1 MDSYSVNLT
10 RVNSP
15 GTVRLE
21 LKGSVLIIHKDN
33 WVSRYSLYVPVEAVD
48 VVESENRN
56 YRKLWE
62 GIIGL
67 MIAFL
72 LSLPLS
78 LWFIYKPLFV
88 VYDLL
93 WILPLMVLF
102 LFSLI
107 VGIRGVSQFLKLDPV
122 VNVILQHRGHSMKF
136 SLWVKPE
143 LKTTVKNLTAR
154 IYELKKILETEG
166 YTPLKVCPL
175 WFHSNPYRKALIIGL
190 AVSFVLFCLISLC
203 LVFQWIG
210 MYRYRIEWLYLVL
223 PFPPLLSVLSEFL
236 SRTFSWRLPKGFKK
250 ARRAFE
256 KENYSSA
263 IFELQQLVK
272 EHPDLIFVRFFL
284 IQVLTEQGEFDMALK
299 QCEEFY
305 FHEPTLATQLK
316 TTIWWMQCIWERME
330 KPFLDS
336 HSGSGSIE
344 K

>member
-21 LKGSVLIIHKDN
+21 LKGSILIIHKDN

-48 VVESENRN
+48 VVESKNRN

-78 LWFIYKPLFV
+78 LWFIYKSIFV

-93 WILPLMVLF
+93 WMLPLIVLF

-107 VGIRGVSQFLKLDPV
+107 VGSRGISHFLKLDPV
-122 VNVILQHRGHSMKF
+122 VDIILQYRGHSMKF

-143 LKTTVKNLTAR
+143 VKTTVKNLVAQ
-154 IYELKKILETEG
+154 IYELKKILEAEG

-175 WFHSNPYRKALIIGL
+175 WFHSNPYRKALVIGL

-223 PFPPLLSVLSEFL
+223 PFPPLLSILSEFL
-236 SRTFSWRLPKGFKK
+236 QRTFSWKLPKGFKK

-263 IFELQQLVK
+263 IFELQQLIK
-272 EHPDLIFVRFFL
+272 EQPDLVFVRFFL

-305 FHEPTLATQLK
+305 FHEPSLATQLK
-316 TTIWWMQCIWERME
+316 TTIWWMRCIWERME
-330 KPFLDS
+330 KPFLNS
-336 HSGSGSIE
+336 QNNSGSTKE
-344 K
+344 

>member
-1 MDSYSVNLT
+1 MASYSVDLT

-21 LKGSVLIIHKDN
+21 LKGSILIIHKNN
-33 WVSRYSLYVPVEAVD
+33 WVSRYSLYVPVEAID
-48 VVESENRN
+48 VEEGKKRN

-67 MIAFL
+67 MLSFL
-72 LSLPLS
+72 LCLPLS

-88 VYDLL
+88 VYDFI

-107 VGIRGVSQFLKLDPV
+107 VGIRGIFQFLKLNPMVDI
-122 VNVILQHRGHSMKF
+122 ILQYRGRSMKF

-143 LKTTVKNLTAR
+143 VKMAVKNLIAR
-154 IYELKKILETEG
+154 IYELKKILDSEG
-166 YTPLKVCPL
+166 YIPLKVCPL

-203 LVFQWIG
+203 LVFQWTG

-223 PFPPLLSVLSEFL
+223 PFPPLLSVASEFL
-236 SRTFSWRLPKGFKK
+236 RRTFSWRLPKGFKK
-250 ARRAFE
+250 ARRDFE

-263 IFELQQLVK
+263 ILELQQLI
-272 EHPDLIFVRFFL
+272 EEQPDLVFVRFFL
-284 IQVLTEQGEFDMALK
+284 IQLLTEQGEFDMALK

-305 FHEPTLATQLK
+305 FHEPSLATQLK
-316 TTIWWMQCIWERME
+316 TTIWWMRCIWERME
-330 KPFLDS
+330 KPILDS
-336 HSGSGSIE
+336 QNNSGSVKE
-344 K
+344 